1 MIGLVLD
8 THALVW
14 SLFNDPQLSLTARA
28 TIDAAIERGLVA
40 AISAI
45 TVVELVYL
53 TERQRLPVQALDRT
67 LEQARDPNNALTV
80 VAITDAIAETMR
92 QISRADVPDMPD
104 RIIGATALFLS
115 VPLVSR
121 DGKLGLSNVPTV
133 W

>member
-40 AISAI
+40 ALSAI

-67 LEQARDPNNALTV
+67 LEQARDPNNTLTV

>member
-8 THALVW
+8 THELVW

-28 TIDAAIERGLVA
+28 TIDAAIGRGDQV

-53 TERQRLPVQALDRT
+53 AERLRLPVQALDRT

-80 VAITDAIAETMR
+80 VPVTDAIAETMR
-92 QISRADVPDMPD
+92 QIPRADVPDMPD
-104 RIIGATALFLS
+104 RIIGATALFLG

-121 DGKLGLSNVPTV
+121 DGKIRLSNVPTI